1 MSIKRTQFSLLVVLF
16 IPKALS
22 GASAILLQFCVRLFK
37 RDLPKSHYRNNR
49 ANICTQTER
58 SGESEREKER
68 ERIRDDITMDTKS
81 TFECAGISS
90 EKSLEAENGLSA
102 LLHYS
107 FACLQLFMRF
117 SPIQD
122 SISFCHLKIYG
133 LTSKISIVLVKTKTR
148 NIMIY
153 YHLIHFYN

>member
-1 MSIKRTQFSLLVVLF
+1 MYT
-16 IPKALS
+16 
-22 GASAILLQFCVRLFK
+22 
-37 RDLPKSHYRNNR
+37 NR
-49 ANICTQTER
+49 KKWRKWE
-58 SGESEREKER
+58 G

-133 LTSKISIVLVKTKTR
+133 FTSKISIVLVKTKTR

-153 YHLIHFYN
+153 YHLIHFYNLHVYGVEDSSVISNYSSIYRKSFFNVVFNLKFAFNYINGLEMTSFVNLKFW